1 MGTIADLTKFLD
13 DQLKAI
19 GIEQSECR
27 AERERILDHLT
38 GTRSAQ
44 RMADPSRLVE
54 EEIFEKA
61 KAVLQE
67 RKARMPLQYI
77 LGETHF
83 YGERFLLRR
92 GVLIPRADTETLVEA
107 FIEYFG
113 TERVRTLALGEIGI
127 GSGIISV
134 SLLKKIP
141 AARAYACDI
150 SSDAIEVSKENGA
163 LNAVSDRLILSLSDW
178 REWLPTVSERL
189 DALLSN
195 PPYIPESD
203 AESLASEVRDY
214 EPHCALF
221 GEGKDGLDFYRE
233 LAKLD
238 GIKFRRQIPVF
249 LEVGDGQ
256 AAAVSA
262 ILAENNW
269 RGIQCHKDMN
279 GVDRVVS
286 AISPP

>member
-38 GTRSAQ
+38 DTRPAQ
-44 RMADPSRLVE
+44 RIADPSRLLQDEV
-54 EEIFEKA
+54 FERA
-61 KAVLQE
+61 KDVLRE
-67 RKARMPLQYI
+67 RQARVPLQYI

-113 TERVRTLALGEIGI
+113 TERVRTLTIGEIGI

-134 SLLKKIP
+134 CLLKKIP
-141 AARAYACDI
+141 AAKALACDI
-150 SSDAIEVSKENGA
+150 SSEAIEVSKENAA
-163 LNAVSDRLILSLSDW
+163 LNAVGERLSLSLSDW
-178 REWLPTVSERL
+178 REWLPTVSEKL

-203 AESLASEVRDY
+203 AETLAPEVRDY
-214 EPHCALF
+214 EPRSALF
-221 GEGKDGLDFYRE
+221 GSGDDGLDFYRE
-233 LAKLD
+233 LAALS
-238 GIKFRRQIPVF
+238 GVKFRRQIPIF
-249 LEVGDGQ
+249 LEVGDRQ
-256 AAAVSA
+256 AAAVSG
-262 ILAENNW
+262 ILAENKW
-269 RGIQCHKDMN
+269 VGIQCQKDMN

-286 AISPP
+286 AISPA